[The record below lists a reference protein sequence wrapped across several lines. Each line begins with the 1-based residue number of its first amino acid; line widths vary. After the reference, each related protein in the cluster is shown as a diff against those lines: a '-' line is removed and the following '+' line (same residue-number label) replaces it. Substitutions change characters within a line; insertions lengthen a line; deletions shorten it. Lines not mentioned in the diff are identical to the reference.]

1 MKVFSY
7 KSIGPF
13 LHFYIGQ
20 IVSTAPSLYM
30 HGRVMNPS
38 TATGGMLLDKRA
50 RSDGERDGLYVVS
63 VSKFLLLYALTAG
76 GYMFY
81 WSYRNWASYKEVTG
95 APITPLIRAVFWPFF
110 ILCLFEKVQNGLDLK
125 GRSYFWHPETR
136 GLLIMFL
143 VMLSVLLSLF
153 FNRPSDTVFVLF
165 ANLVLIACGA
175 GMFVEAQRAINVLS
189 DDPNGRCNSALSGT
203 NVVWMAVG
211 VLYMALVVYAV
222 CIVES

>member
-1 MKVFSY
+1 
-7 KSIGPF
+7 
-13 LHFYIGQ
+13 
-20 IVSTAPSLYM
+20 
-30 HGRVMNPS
+30 MNPL
-38 TATGGMLLDKRA
+38 TATGCTLLDKRA
-50 RSDGERDGLYVVS
+50 LPDDEQSGLYIVS
-63 VSKFLLLYALTAG
+63 VTKFLLLYALTAG

-81 WSYRNWASYKEVTG
+81 WSYRNWAAYKELTG
-95 APITPLIRAVFWPFF
+95 APITPLIRSVFWPFF
-110 ILCLFEKVQNGLDLK
+110 ILCLFEKVQNGLDMK
-125 GRSYFWHPETR
+125 GRTYFWHHETR